1 MSMESELFS
10 PGAGVMSLFCVSV
23 KGEVTYFNVSVL
35 GGWSREVMLTSYGG
49 EDNEVR
55 AH

>member
-23 KGEVTYFNVSVL
+23 EEEVTYFNVSVL
-35 GGWSREVMLTSYGG
+35 GGGG
-49 EDNEVR
+49 AGR
-55 AH
+55 